1 MTRHLAILALFMLAA
16 GSAAAAELTVRDLR
30 LGLSNRPADFDY
42 DLSSS
47 TANGSG
53 NDAFDGGLSLEGGVR
68 WSFARTGDSFGL
80 VLGTDLATDQL
91 TYDGE
96 LGLSTLWARV
106 SAGLGWAA
114 TDRITVI
121 GEILGGYGLSNLDL
135 PSTASAPSFSASGSA
150 ISYEARVTGTWQ
162 FTRTFN
168 AGLALGWL
176 ITSHDLSGDD
186 VTITID
192 QGGWYVGLVGSWRIS
207 DTPPG
212 LE

>member
-1 MTRHLAILALFMLAA
+1 MNRIFILVLVVGLMP
-16 GSAAAAELTVRDLR
+16 AAELAVRDIH
-30 LGLSNRPADFDY
+30 LGLATRPGDFDF

-47 TANGSG
+47 SANTSGS
-53 NDAFDGGLSLEGGVR
+53 DAFDAGLSLEGGLR
-68 WSFARTGDSFGL
+68 WSFARTGDSLGL
-80 VLGTDLATDQL
+80 VLGADLATDQMS
-91 TYDGE
+91 YDGE
-96 LGLSTLWARV
+96 LGLSTLWARA

-135 PSTASAPSFSASGSA
+135 PATSVAPSLSASGSA
-150 ISYEARVTGTWQ
+150 ISYETRVTGTWQ

-186 VTITID
+186 VDITID
-192 QGGWYVGLVGSWRIS
+192 QGGWYLALLASWRIS